1 MAEDWLSARMVTFVL
16 FGFAGGLALA
26 RANLVALAVNVRL
39 YLTPGA
45 AWRPIGL
52 HVVRLAAIVSGFTIA
67 AIFGAPPLIAMLA
80 GFTLGRTLALRRHL

>member
-1 MAEDWLSARMVTFVL
+1 MTENSLSAQALTAIG
-16 FGFAGGLALA
+16 FGFAGGFALA
-26 RANLVALAVNVRL
+26 RAHLAALAINVRL

-67 AIFGAPPLIAMLA
+67 AWFGAPALIAMLA
-80 GFTLGRTLALRRHL
+80 GFTLGRTLALRRHR